1 MIKRLILAVLL
12 LGIVAGG
19 VVGFNMFRDQAIQD
33 FFANRPTPALPVD
46 TVVAEAG
53 DWGPALET
61 IGTVYARRGIEL
73 AVEAGGVVREVNF
86 DANDDVQE
94 GQVLVRVADEI
105 EQADLASAQTSVRLA
120 EQQLDRISSLGDRG
134 VASEATIDEAQAALA
149 TAQAQVRRIEAL
161 IDQKILVAPFAG
173 VIGIPQVEQGQFVT
187 AGSEVATLQDLDMLR
202 VDFSVPQQSLP
213 LIEIGRPVELTAETG
228 ARATGFITAIEPRVD
243 PATRLVSI
251 RAEIDNE
258 GGILSPGQFI
268 RVRVALPAEKN
279 VVALPQ
285 TAVVTSLYGDYV
297 FAVVPAEE
305 GEQLIARQVFVQ
317 TGSRQNAR
325 VAITEGVAPGDRI
338 VVAGQNRLSNGVP
351 VAPEGEGE
359 SNPEPAESV
368 PSEDEDTSGDAP
380 AGAAQAAE
388 ASK

>member
-359 SNPEPAESV
+359 LEPRAR
-368 PSEDEDTSGDAP
+368 
-380 AGAAQAAE
+380 
-388 ASK
+388 